1 MNVIVFCSDKEPTF
15 LILNHFDRTLPEL
28 DSSLIDNF
36 SAIHFEFGLPLQ
48 KLIGELDQIDNPAAW
63 QMDFVKEIG
72 MEYNVDFILFNQ
84 IEHQKKRFF
93 LEGQFYSTRTGGLVN
108 RRKIDLSNYAD
119 GQLNEL
125 NMWIGDIVESNND
138 SWRKKRESIL
148 YQNPDKITHE
158 KSPMKAAM
166 RSLLLPGWGQSY
178 SEKNISASIWAGSE
192 SALTLGILIS
202 LFKYDEAVK
211 NFKSNEQS
219 YNNTD
224 DEKEIAYFRKQA
236 EINHDNHIMFNN
248 LIIAFAGATS
258 TGWLANSIHAWIIRP
273 RPNKNIYKKW
283 DSKSNSDSG

>member
-15 LILNHFDRTLPEL
+15 LILNHFDRTIPEL

-36 SAIHFEFGLPLQ
+36 SAMHFEFGSPLQ
-48 KLIGELDQIDNPAAW
+48 QLIGELDQIDNPASW

-72 MEYNVDFILFNQ
+72 IEYHVDFILFNQ
-84 IEHQKKRFF
+84 IEHQEKRIF

-125 NMWIGDIVESNND
+125 NMWIGEIVESNSDAWN
-138 SWRKKRESIL
+138 KKRESIL

-158 KSPMKAAM
+158 KSPMRAAM
-166 RSLLLPGWGQSY
+166 RSLLLPGWGQLY

-248 LIIAFAGATS
+248 LIITFVAATS
-258 TGWLANSIHAWIIRP
+258 TGWLANSIHAWIVGP

-283 DSKSNSDSG
+283 DLQSNSDSR